1 MWFLLIHALDLY
13 PVATTRPNEEEM
25 SSGAVAIAW
34 ENQQKINSKFGD
46 LLEQSCKKLREKQIN
61 MKDFCRFL
69 EGLFPPG
76 DWIPESSS
84 IDIDEIFQAINRN
97 KLWDHLNYSPLQ
109 AIVRKFM
116 GNDQD
121 MNAQFQTYKKDL
133 ASFKATTKLVHYIDA
148 IDSDHRGDDLSSEED
163 QLERPPAKYDR
174 RYYRKLSVK
183 LEARFTTHTLEY
195 LDDLWEE
202 FADLYNLPPVVTLLD
217 HIHENSISV
226 VWFVPAHLAPKILR
240 AVDFYRRHHITGV
253 EFDRVCI
260 YQESKEYSK
269 VRIDIDY

>member
-1 MWFLLIHALDLY
+1 
-13 PVATTRPNEEEM
+13 M
-25 SSGAVAIAW
+25 SSGAVAIAQ

-84 IDIDEIFQAINRN
+84 VDINEIFQAINLN

-121 MNAQFQTYKKDL
+121 MNAQFETYKKDL

-148 IDSDHRGDDLSSEED
+148 IDSDQRGDDLSSEED
-163 QLERPPAKYDR
+163 QLEWQPAKYDR

-183 LEARFTTHTLEY
+183 LEARFTTNTLES

-217 HIHENSISV
+217 HIHKNSISI
-226 VWFVPAHLAPKILR
+226 VWFVPAHLAPKILW
-240 AVDFYRRHHITGV
+240 AVDFYSRHHITGV
-253 EFDRVCI
+253 EFDGVCI
-260 YQESKEYSK
+260 YQELKEYSK

>member
-1 MWFLLIHALDLY
+1 LKAYIFYNPIQMLKSITSSLDNRWLSFLLINALDLY
-13 PVATTRPNEEEM
+13 PVATTHPNEEEM
-25 SSGAVAIAW
+25 SSGAVAIAQ

-116 GNDQD
+116 RNDQD
-121 MNAQFQTYKKDL
+121 MNAQFETYKKDL
-133 ASFKATTKLVHYIDA
+133 TSFKATTKLVHYIDA

-163 QLERPPAKYDR
+163 QLERQPAKYDR
-174 RYYRKLSVK
+174 
-183 LEARFTTHTLEY
+183 
-195 LDDLWEE
+195 
-202 FADLYNLPPVVTLLD
+202 
-217 HIHENSISV
+217 
-226 VWFVPAHLAPKILR
+226 
-240 AVDFYRRHHITGV
+240 
-253 EFDRVCI
+253 
-260 YQESKEYSK
+260 
-269 VRIDIDY
+269 